1 MDEVALIQKLLD
13 SCRADL
19 EAAAHAWRTQ
29 TIGALDA
36 AQGTADSMQH
46 AGRLFHAQRAL
57 DKAHGVLPRRLVQL
71 LQVSMMERLQPA
83 AARPVRPGGAGE
95 MGLVDDEVVNESIEI
110 SRVSARILAAAE
122 WELHE
127 AERALSRVM
136 DRPLTGQRD
145 SPLHPEVVARTV
157 WRLTEELSLSSEE
170 RSACL
175 RAAPDAIT
183 RLAQSVYGTATAWC
197 GGSGA
202 EAGTLIRTPDAQPH
216 VVVFPVDISLAP
228 AQAQAPAA
236 PSRDPRP
243 DHPQGQPLLEARDQ
257 VFSSAIADTER
268 VLRDP
273 RLTPEMRRVLSAM
286 HLVVMRFALGSPQT
300 LYAPQHGIWTVM
312 AALVDYAVSHGVSER
327 LVHDDFIL
335 FLDDKV
341 QTLLQLDP
349 SALLTLGTHLDDIDT
364 FVRTRAA
371 ELHAREDSALLQFTR
386 LEDRRRKILDVA
398 VNRHRERLSDAI
410 GDAELPMRLRQFL
423 LVDWAEVMARTELAG
438 GADAQLYRDYW
449 RAALLLIARLRR
461 SDDGSTD
468 GMAGLLQ
475 VLERGM
481 AVIAVPSVEKHELA
495 SALLGPVG
503 RAHPEWQ
510 DSEIQDALPMRGNGR
525 GEPPPRRPFWGARDA
540 PSASGGEAA
549 YATTGGLTSVVAAS
563 DAQHWINSLRVGK
576 LVELFLQGAWFEARV
591 ASVDETRSLFTFDD
605 EAAGRSHSLTR
616 RALLRLVREG
626 LATPQ

>member
-13 SCRADL
+13 ACRAEL
-19 EAAAHAWRTQ
+19 ETAAQAWRTQ
-29 TIGALDA
+29 TVGALDA

-46 AGRLFHAQRAL
+46 ASRLFHAQRAL
-57 DKAHGVLPRRLVQL
+57 DKAPGLLPRRMVQL
-71 LQVSMMERLQPA
+71 LQVSMLERLQPIGTRP
-83 AARPVRPGGAGE
+83 ARPGSGGE

-110 SRVSARILAAAE
+110 SRVATRILGAAE

-127 AERALSRVM
+127 AEQALSQVM
-136 DRPLTGQRD
+136 QRSLTGRRD

-183 RLAQSVYGTATAWC
+183 RLAQSVYGTAKDWC
-197 GGSGA
+197 GVSLASPGA
-202 EAGTLIRTPDAQPH
+202 LIRTPDAQPH
-216 VVVFPVDISLAP
+216 VVMFPVDISLAP
-228 AQAQAPAA
+228 AQAHVPAA
-236 PSRDPRP
+236 PPRGESRNEPS
-243 DHPQGQPLLEARDQ
+243 QGQPLLEARDQ
-257 VFSSAIADTER
+257 VFGSAIADTER
-268 VLRDP
+268 ILRDP
-273 RLTPEMRRVLSAM
+273 RLTPELRRALSAM

-300 LYAPQHGIWTVM
+300 LYAPQHDIWSVM
-312 AALVDYAVSHGVSER
+312 ATLVDYALNQGVGER

-349 SALLTLGTHLDDIDT
+349 TALLTLASHLEDIDT
-364 FVRTRAA
+364 FVRTRAD
-371 ELHAREDSALLQFTR
+371 ELHAREDSAIQQFTR

-410 GDAELPMRLRQFL
+410 GDAEMPMRLRQFL
-423 LVDWAEVMARTELAG
+423 IVDWSEVMARTELADG
-438 GADAQLYRDYW
+438 PDAQLYREYW
-449 RAALLLIARLRR
+449 RAALMLIARLKR
-461 SDDGSTD
+461 SDVDSTE

-495 SALLGPVG
+495 SALLGPVA

-510 DSEIQDALPMRGNGR
+510 DSEIQDALPARTPGR
-525 GEPPPRRPFWGARDA
+525 GAAAPRRTFWGVRDPDAGTA
-540 PSASGGEAA
+540 PT
-549 YATTGGLTSVVAAS
+549 YVTTGGLTSVVAAS